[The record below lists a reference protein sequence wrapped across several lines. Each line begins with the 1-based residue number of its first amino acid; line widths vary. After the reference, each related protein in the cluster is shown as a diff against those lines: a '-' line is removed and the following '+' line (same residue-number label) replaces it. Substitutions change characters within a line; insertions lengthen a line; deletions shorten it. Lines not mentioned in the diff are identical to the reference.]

1 MTSGSTTLHR
11 STRLVLTDIPDSWA
25 WIRTDLLVRILPFV
39 VAFAIACVLIAHR
52 AALGLSA
59 GSLGVQLMFAAV
71 AAPVMFAAATWVQL
85 LLTRRRGVLG
95 VPANPGD
102 AWFQAGFYVVNGP
115 VEEAF
120 FRGLVQGGL
129 GLLWGAPSGFA
140 IATVTYVLYHR
151 LGRWTWPDTFA
162 TALVGVPLGL
172 AFWLLPG
179 PPSLLGVS
187 IAHIAATCG
196 FLGPGPYLLK
206 RLNLV

>member
-1 MTSGSTTLHR
+1 MTSGSTTFNR
-11 STRLVLTDIPDSWA
+11 STRLVLTDIPDTWA

-39 VAFAIACVLIAHR
+39 VAFGIAYVFVPRR
-52 AALGLSA
+52 AALGLSS
-59 GSLGVQLMFAAV
+59 GWLGPQLLFACV
-71 AAPVMFAAATWVQL
+71 AAPLMFGAATLVQL

-95 VPANPGD
+95 VPANSRD
-102 AWFQAGFYVVNGP
+102 AWFQAAFYVVNGP

-129 GLLWGAPSGFA
+129 GLLWGAPAGFA
-140 IATVTYVLYHR
+140 VATLTYVLYHR
-151 LGRWTWPDTFA
+151 LGRWTWSDTFA

>member
-1 MTSGSTTLHR
+1 MTSGSTTLNR

-39 VAFAIACVLIAHR
+39 VAFGIAYELVPR
-52 AALGLSA
+52 RGALGLSW
-59 GSLGVQLMFAAV
+59 GWLGVQLLFGLV
-71 AAPVMFAAATWVQL
+71 AAPLMFAAATWVQL

-95 VPANPGD
+95 VPVSSGD

-115 VEEAF
+115 AEEAF
-120 FRGLVQGGL
+120 FRGLMQGGL
-129 GLLWGAPSGFA
+129 GLLWGAPAGFA
-140 IATVTYVLYHR
+140 IATLTYVLYHR
-151 LGRWTWPDTFA
+151 LGRWTWSDTFA